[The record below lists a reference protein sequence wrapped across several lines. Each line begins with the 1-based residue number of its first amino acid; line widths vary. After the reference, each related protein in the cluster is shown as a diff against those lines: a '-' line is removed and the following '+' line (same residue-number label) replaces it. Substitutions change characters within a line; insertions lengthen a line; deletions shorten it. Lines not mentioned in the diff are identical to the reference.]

1 MARER
6 FLARYPNFR
15 GVAEVRL
22 YLAVDY
28 RDLSRQYRSSGD
40 AVNARKYER
49 LARSECERIVRL
61 YPRTDQADAARQM
74 LAV

>member
-40 AVNARKYER
+40 AVNARKYPQR
-49 LARSECERIVRL
+49 V
-61 YPRTDQADAARQM
+61 
-74 LAV
+74 